1 MLGLGRLD
9 ELEAGKVM
17 GRSDPIFSPLS
28 APSRL
33 SHALHDFALDKR
45 SAMGLTECIAPR
57 LTTLRVPPEV
67 DDQHHL
73 TGRGAT

>member
-1 MLGLGRLD
+1 MAGFGCLG
-9 ELEAGKVM
+9 ELEAGKVI
-17 GRSDPIFSPLS
+17 GRSDPVFSSLS
-28 APSRL
+28 APSML